1 MRKIYTVLKN
11 DVNHFTL
18 ADQPSFVPISQVIVD
33 ADTFAFIYIVEENEQ
48 YSYLS
53 FGQELWIDLL
63 EHIQKGQNPVLQVGE
78 TSIILDG
85 FIDEMT
91 SLLFNIKGNSNYG
104 DSFVETVEKIFASV
118 LEDSAE

>member
-1 MRKIYTVLKN
+1 M
-11 DVNHFTL
+11 